1 MTLMSDNDLE
11 GIRAHEIIWKK
22 LFDEAEAVLK
32 DFAHEGIIGEK
43 DYWLVDED
51 WGWDVLQIELPLS
64 LAWPPIAKKLQLI
77 LERHPDWRITIRLA
91 GRPQGWPGMGIVISR
106 DKIIDD
112 LKREYFPELLRS
124 LTFD

>member
-1 MTLMSDNDLE
+1 MSEIDLDN
-11 GIRAHEIIWKK
+11 AHERVWKN
-22 LFDEAEAVLK
+22 LFDETEAILK
-32 DFAHEGIIGEK
+32 DFARQGLIGES

-51 WGWDVLQIELPLS
+51 WGWDVLQVELPLS

>member
-1 MTLMSDNDLE
+1 MMSEIDLDN
-11 GIRAHEIIWKK
+11 AHERVWKN
-22 LFDEAEAVLK
+22 LFDETEAILK
-32 DFAHEGIIGEK
+32 DFARQGLIGES

-51 WGWDVLQIELPLS
+51 WGWDVLQVELPLS

-77 LERHPDWRITIRLA
+77 LERYPDWRITIRLA

>member
-1 MTLMSDNDLE
+1 MSEIDLDN
-11 GIRAHEIIWKK
+11 AHERVWKN
-22 LFDEAEAVLK
+22 LFDETEAILK
-32 DFAHEGIIGEK
+32 DFARQGLIGES

-51 WGWDVLQIELPLS
+51 WGWDVLQVELPLS

-77 LERHPDWRITIRLA
+77 LERHPDWRITTRLA

>member
-1 MTLMSDNDLE
+1 MDEEYPEEL
-11 GIRAHEIIWKK
+11 RAHDAIWRK
-22 LFDEAEAVLK
+22 LFDEAEAILK
-32 DFAHEGIIGEK
+32 DFARQRIIGES

-77 LERHPDWRITIRLA
+77 LAQYPDWRITIRLA

-112 LKREYFPELLRS
+112 LKREYFPIEFRHMN
-124 LTFD
+124 FG

>member
-1 MTLMSDNDLE
+1 MSEINLDN
-11 GIRAHEIIWKK
+11 AHERVWKN
-22 LFDEAEAVLK
+22 LFDETEAILK
-32 DFAHEGIIGEK
+32 DFARQGLIGES

-51 WGWDVLQIELPLS
+51 WGWDVLQVELPLS